1 MTRVLAPCYWLSM
14 KETKPIYTLNA
25 RGNIFLEVT
34 RDHFKL
40 GPDRMLRE
48 IQGLRQMVEDALA
61 LKGLKYENFK
71 SALVPDS
78 TRREVALV
86 FDTKAIKSNSYG
98 YRVAER
104 LIPLFDKN
112 SKHSVLVADYF
123 DRGADQQ
130 VMYEAMVEAVK
141 LARDVDWGHS
151 SQFYIVYINNL
162 TPTMIQRFDDG
173 LRDWPAYVG
182 YADTSCASAF
192 KFLISMMAVNV
203 FVKVGALI
211 LQGHEDDVP
220 NDEDSNMCGYPFAIN
235 GYTCRSI
242 QSTLEGTMLSYK
254 IERPVLPGFEV
265 DTEMALNA
273 ISTTPLPLTD
283 FVVEVKE
290 ARLGYLRLKKK
301 GSLERAGLEE
311 LLADEL
317 AALIKGKV
325 SSSYI
330 YNMVYDPSH
339 DVTKFN
345 VIVEVPST
353 QTDRSP
359 TRLLAALKYL
369 PAHRTLELI
378 TLY

>member
-1 MTRVLAPCYWLSM
+1 MS
-14 KETKPIYTLNA
+14 ETKPIYTLNA

-40 GPDRMLRE
+40 SPERMLRE
-48 IQGLRQMVEDALA
+48 IQGLRQMVIDALA

-71 SALVPDS
+71 SALVPDQ
-78 TRREVALV
+78 TRREIALV

-104 LIPLFDKN
+104 LIPLFDNK
-112 SKHSVLVADYF
+112 SKHSVLVTDYS
-123 DRGADQQ
+123 DRGAGQQ
-130 VMYEAMVEAVK
+130 VMYQAMVEAVK
-141 LARDVDWGHS
+141 LARDVDWEHS

-162 TPTMIQRFDDG
+162 TPAMVQRFDEG
-173 LRDWPAYVG
+173 LRSWPAYIG
-182 YADTSCASAF
+182 HADTSCASPF

-203 FVKVGALI
+203 FVKVGTVI

-220 NDEDSNMCGYPFAIN
+220 NTEDCNMCGYPFEVN
-235 GYTCRSI
+235 GYTCRSV
-242 QSTLEGTMLSYK
+242 QSILEGTMLSYK

-273 ISTTPLPLTD
+273 VSATPLPLDD
-283 FVVEVKE
+283 FEIEVKE
-290 ARLGYLRLKKK
+290 ARLGYLRSEKG
-301 GSLERAGLEE
+301 GSLERAGLEQ
-311 LLADEL
+311 LSADEL
-317 AALIKGKV
+317 AALIKRKV
-325 SSSYI
+325 SASYI
-330 YNMVYDPSH
+330 YNMVYNPTY

-345 VIVEVPST
+345 VIVEVPSA
-353 QTDRSP
+353 QTGRSP

-369 PAHRTLELI
+369 PERKTLELI